1 MHNVVYKSSSYDA
14 KITNIEYHNLYQVRY
29 KRNIM
34 HRKFLLVLR
43 FYVPSILQAIVA
55 ATFVAAAAA
64 VPAGPPPPAYA
75 PAPAPYK
82 PAPYGKAPEKLPPQP
97 FAYEY
102 GVKDGYS
109 GADYAK
115 NENQDASGNVAGSY
129 VVHLPDGRVQTVTY
143 TADHYNGYVADVKY
157 EGMLY
162 QKAFTK
168 K

>member
-1 MHNVVYKSSSYDA
+1 MMK
-14 KITNIEYHNLYQVRY
+14 
-29 KRNIM
+29 
-34 HRKFLLVLR
+34 
-43 FYVPSILQAIVA
+43 AIVA

-64 VPAGPPPPAYA
+64 VPAGPPPPAPYH
-75 PAPAPYK
+75 APAPYK

-143 TADHYNGYVADVKY
+143 TADH
-157 EGMLY
+157 
-162 QKAFTK
+162 
-168 K
+168 